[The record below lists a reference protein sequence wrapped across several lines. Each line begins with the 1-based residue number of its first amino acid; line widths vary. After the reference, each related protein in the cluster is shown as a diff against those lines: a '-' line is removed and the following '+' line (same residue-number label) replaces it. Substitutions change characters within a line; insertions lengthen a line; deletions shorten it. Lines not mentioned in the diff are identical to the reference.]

1 MRSPRILLADDHP
14 GLLKK
19 ISRLLETEFEVVGAV
34 EDGQALISAAA
45 ALQPDVVII
54 DITMPVI
61 NGIEAA
67 RQLKQAASPTKI
79 IFLTIHEDPDFRS
92 EALATGALGYVLKS
106 RLTLDLIPAI
116 HEVIANNSFI
126 SPFQAINGNK

>member
-1 MRSPRILLADDHP
+1 MSRSRVLLADDHP
-14 GLLKK
+14 AMLSKVR
-19 ISRLLETEFEVVGAV
+19 SWLEKDFEVVGAV
-34 EDGQALISAAA
+34 EDGQALLSAAA
-45 ALQPDVVII
+45 ELQPDVVIL
-54 DITMPVI
+54 DITMPGL

-67 RQLKQAASPTKI
+67 KQLRQAGSTAKI
-79 IFLTIHEDPDFRS
+79 IFLTVHEDPDFRAA
-92 EALATGALGYVLKS
+92 ALFSGALGYVLKS